1 MLSMSGT
8 FNFSGGTTI
17 SHDEVKR
24 SRTSGNLEKL
34 KERLKAKRASSS
46 AAGFDEEEDEF
57 ERALR
62 NCKPDDD
69 FSEFSVDLMK

>member
-1 MLSMSGT
+1 MSGT
-8 FNFSGGTTI
+8 FNFGGGTTV
-17 SHDEVKR
+17 SHDDVKR

-46 AAGFDEEEDEF
+46 GTHFDEEEDEF
-57 ERALR
+57 ERALK

-69 FSEFSVDLMK
+69 FSKCHNLPPRV